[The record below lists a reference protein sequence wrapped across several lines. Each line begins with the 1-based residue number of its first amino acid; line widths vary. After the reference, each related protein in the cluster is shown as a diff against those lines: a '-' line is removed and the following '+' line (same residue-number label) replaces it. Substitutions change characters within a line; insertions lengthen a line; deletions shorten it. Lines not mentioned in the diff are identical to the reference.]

1 MKSKTLEFIRNNRS
15 AQATVWVLGT
25 IFLGALGSGLLE
37 IALRDIFTGLRNL
50 TLMLISTFWGGYV
63 DLLHKSVGKLNTDLL
78 SLPTFAM
85 VTGLVLF
92 GPWFLIIHLLKRISR
107 LKNHLTKKADE
118 EVPTPEEL
126 LNEINSMRKRVFQLL
141 IPLMVFTTL
150 FYAISFWQLGY
161 TRNAGNWAEQSIEI
175 LRPYMS
181 EGEYVKFRS
190 DLRAVSTADQFY
202 KLETKLR
209 EAARKSSTELPEFTV
224 IRRLGAEHNSY

>member
-1 MKSKTLEFIRNNRS
+1 
-15 AQATVWVLGT
+15 
-25 IFLGALGSGLLE
+25 
-37 IALRDIFTGLRNL
+37 
-50 TLMLISTFWGGYV
+50 MLISTIWGGYV
-63 DLLHKSVGKLNTDLL
+63 DLLHKSIGKLNTDLL

-118 EVPTPEEL
+118 DEEVSNPEEL
-126 LNEINSMRKRVFQLL
+126 LNEINSMRRRVFQLL
-141 IPLMVFTTL
+141 IPVMVITTL

-181 EGEYVKFRS
+181 EREYVKFRS

-202 KLETKLR
+202 KLETKLQ
-209 EAARKSSTELPEFTV
+209 EAARKSSTKLPEFTV
-224 IRRLGAEHNSY
+224 IRRFGAEHNSY